1 MFCIT
6 TLRAD
11 IVSVRF
17 CHNVVGVD
25 MPALQTRIASVDL
38 QTRIAS
44 GDLQTR
50 IASGDLQTR
59 IAFKQIQDQKNY
71 KKDVKYESKG

>member
-1 MFCIT
+1 
-6 TLRAD
+6 
-11 IVSVRF
+11 VSVRF

-50 IASGDLQTR
+50 IA
-59 IAFKQIQDQKNY
+59 FKQIQDQKNY